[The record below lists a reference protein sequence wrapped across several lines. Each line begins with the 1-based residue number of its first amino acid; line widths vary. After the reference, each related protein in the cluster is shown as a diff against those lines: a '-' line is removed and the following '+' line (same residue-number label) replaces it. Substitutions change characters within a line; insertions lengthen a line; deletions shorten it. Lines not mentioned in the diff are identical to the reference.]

1 MCQPAVITTTE
12 NVVGKVTAKA
22 ENLTILLSG
31 ISWPLQFPPPPP
43 NTSPRK
49 SNEVFKDLLIRAFL
63 ILLLPQVKPLQN

>member
-31 ISWPLQFPPPPP
+31 IS
-43 NTSPRK
+43 
-49 SNEVFKDLLIRAFL
+49 
-63 ILLLPQVKPLQN
+63 